1 MSDEKE
7 LASSR
12 RARVKKERNE
22 KSPLLNVT
30 YGPSFDM
37 IRRRNSVIKNLKILG
52 VLRRRPRVLFA

>member
-37 IRRRNSVIKNLKILG
+37 IRRNSVIKTLKILG